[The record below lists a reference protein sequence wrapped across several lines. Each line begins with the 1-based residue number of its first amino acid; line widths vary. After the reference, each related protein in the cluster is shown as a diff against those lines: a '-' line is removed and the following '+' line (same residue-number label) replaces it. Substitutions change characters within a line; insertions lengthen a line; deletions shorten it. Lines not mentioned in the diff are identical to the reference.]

1 MTKTKRFHIA
11 FWLDR
16 TQPLD
21 ERILGGVNI
30 EAKSISDAIDVYTD
44 EIMLPDISN
53 IKYIIEIGKDPITFG
68 IAEC

>member
-16 TQPLD
+16 TTPLD

-30 EAKSISDAIDVYTD
+30 EAKCISEALDVYTK

-53 IKYIIEIGKDPITFG
+53 IKYIIEIGKNPMTFG
-68 IAEC
+68 PAEC